1 MSRARCRA
9 MTDRHLRY
17 VCQGESLPQPHLLC
31 LRNFPFIRDHR
42 DHTHVKIAIEA
53 HWSEVKKQP

>member
-1 MSRARCRA
+1 MARARCRA

-31 LRNFPFIRDHR
+31 LRSVLFIRDHR
-42 DHTHVKIAIEA
+42 DPGVQ
-53 HWSEVKKQP
+53 SRYDLFL